1 MLQSFHKDEPL
12 STAELLLAGGAAGFG
27 AWIPAY
33 PQDVIKSRYQN
44 DTRYVQPLGDWE
56 ECIDDF
62 TIDTHPPDMLSDL

>member
-1 MLQSFHKDEPL
+1 MQSFKSDPNESL

-44 DTRYVQPLGDWE
+44 DTR
-56 ECIDDF
+56 
-62 TIDTHPPDMLSDL
+62 